1 MLTNG
6 STASLILSEWYVLSQ
21 SKEITNWFG
30 LVWANYQ
37 NKINSNF
44 FYYVNWFR
52 ILCKLMN
59 RLLCKK
65 SILGLTQILHSNNS
79 GRWDF
84 WVPPSVESRGLQ
96 LLVILD
102 GSSPLARTHGLALA
116 SEAGLNQTLPLMSSV
131 TSSKLASLPE
141 QLWYRAVLKQRRF
154 WDTVSAW

>member
-6 STASLILSEWYVLSQ
+6 SAASLILSEWYVLSQ

-52 ILCKLMN
+52 ILCKLMS

-65 SILGLTQILHSNNS
+65 SIRGLTQILHSNNS

-102 GSSPLARTHGLALA
+102 GSSPLA
-116 SEAGLNQTLPLMSSV
+116 LMSSV

-141 QLWYRAVLKQRRF
+141 QLWYRAVWKQRRY